1 MAKVKLLKP
10 RSIYCCQACGHTE
23 TKWMGRC
30 PACQEWSSL
39 VEEVA
44 TAEPRR
50 PSATGVADGGAP
62 ISIADVGDKIGGARI
77 TAGIGEL
84 DRVLGGGL
92 VAGSIV
98 LLGGDPGVG
107 KSTLLIQALAG
118 FAGAEPD
125 GGRVAPTDGGRVAPT
140 ERGRVAPMDGGR
152 AAPTDSGRV
161 DRTHVGSEGA
171 HPNSVRADHHVRP
184 AASARPA
191 VLYATGE
198 ESVAQTAM
206 RARRVGAARD
216 SIAIV
221 AETDVEKILAHA
233 NAVKPAVLAVDSIQ
247 TVFTPL
253 LDSIPGSLA
262 QVRECAGRLTQFAK
276 TTGTPTIVVGHVTK
290 DGALAGP
297 KTLEHLV
304 DVVLQ
309 LEGDGGPY
317 RILRA
322 HKNRFGSTQEIGVFE
337 MRGAGMAEVANP
349 SAHLLAERPLGAPGS
364 VVVASADGARPLLV
378 EIQALVAPACAGL
391 GRRTAAGVD
400 ANRVSLLLAVLAQR
414 AACDVL
420 DRDVFVNVAGGLRL
434 AEPAIDLG
442 IACAIASSARGRAID
457 PRTVMF
463 GEVGLA
469 GEIRAVTLCEQR
481 LAEAARLG
489 FSRALV
495 PIQNAKRLED
505 SSGLELV
512 VVDRLQSAI
521 AEL

>member
-1 MAKVKLLKP
+1 MAKVKALKP
-10 RSIYCCQACGHTE
+10 RSVYRCQACGHTE
-23 TKWMGRC
+23 SKWLGRC
-30 PACQEWSSL
+30 PACQEWSTL
-39 VEEVA
+39 VEEMVA
-44 TAEPRR
+44 AEPPR
-50 PSATGVADGGAP
+50 PSAAGVADGGAP
-62 ISIADVGDKIGGARI
+62 IAITEVGESFGGARMQSGM
-77 TAGIGEL
+77 AEL

-92 VAGSIV
+92 VAGSVV

-107 KSTLLIQALAG
+107 KSTLLVQALAG
-118 FAGAEPD
+118 LADAAQGGGEARASANARPRRATTQASGQGD
-125 GGRVAPTDGGRVAPT
+125 AGGR
-140 ERGRVAPMDGGR
+140 RGI
-152 AAPTDSGRV
+152 
-161 DRTHVGSEGA
+161 
-171 HPNSVRADHHVRP
+171 
-184 AASARPA
+184 
-191 VLYATGE
+191 LYATGE

-206 RARRVGAARD
+206 RARRVGSARE
-216 SIAIV
+216 SISIV

-233 NAVKPAVLAVDSIQ
+233 HAQRPAVLAVDSIQ
-247 TVFTPL
+247 TVYTPL

-276 TTGTPTIVVGHVTK
+276 TTGTPTVIVGHVTK
-290 DGALAGP
+290 DGGLAGP

-349 SAHLLAERPLGAPGS
+349 SAHLLAERPVGAPGS

-378 EIQALVAPACAGL
+378 EIQALVAPASAGL

-400 ANRVSLLLAVLAQR
+400 GNRVSLLLAVLAQR

-420 DRDVFVNVAGGLRL
+420 DRDVFVNVAGGVRL
-434 AEPAIDLG
+434 GEPAIDLG

-457 PRTVMF
+457 PHTVMF

-489 FSRALV
+489 FRRAIV
-495 PIQNAKRLED
+495 PAQNARRIED
-505 SSGLELV
+505 SAGLELV
-512 VVDRLQSAI
+512 AVDRLQAAL

>member
-1 MAKVKLLKP
+1 MAKVKALKAP
-10 RSIYCCQACGHTE
+10 RSVYCCQACGHTE
-23 TKWMGRC
+23 SKWLGRC
-30 PACQEWSSL
+30 PACQEWNSL
-39 VEEVA
+39 VEEVESI
-44 TAEPRR
+44 EPARA
-50 PSATGVADGGAP
+50 SAAGVADGQAP
-62 ISIADVGDKIGGARI
+62 MSIAEVGESFGGVRTI
-77 TAGIGEL
+77 SGIAEL

-118 FAGAEPD
+118 LATACMKKTG
-125 GGRVAPTDGGRVAPT
+125 
-140 ERGRVAPMDGGR
+140 
-152 AAPTDSGRV
+152 
-161 DRTHVGSEGA
+161 
-171 HPNSVRADHHVRP
+171 
-184 AASARPA
+184 

-198 ESVAQTAM
+198 ESVPQTAM
-206 RARRVGAARD
+206 RARRVGAAKD
-216 SIAIV
+216 SISIV
-221 AETDVEKILAHA
+221 AETDVEKILHHAHTI
-233 NAVKPAVLAVDSIQ
+233 KPAVLAVDSIQ
-247 TVFTPL
+247 TVYTPL

-276 TTGTPTIVVGHVTK
+276 TTGTPTVVVGHVTK
-290 DGALAGP
+290 DGGLAGP

-317 RILRA
+317 RILRS

-337 MRGAGMAEVANP
+337 MRGAGMAEVPNP

-378 EIQALVAPACAGL
+378 EIQALVAPAAAGL

-400 ANRVSLLLAVLAQR
+400 GNRVSLLLAVLAQR

-420 DRDVFVNVAGGLRL
+420 DRDVFVNVAGGVRL
-434 AEPAIDLG
+434 GEPAIDLG

-457 PRTVMF
+457 PHTVMF

-489 FSRALV
+489 FKRALV
-495 PIQNAKRLED
+495 PAQNAKRIED
-505 SSGLELV
+505 TSGLELV
-512 VVDRLQSAI
+512 VVDRLQTAI

>member
-1 MAKVKLLKP
+1 MAKIKALKV
-10 RSIYCCQACGHTE
+10 RTAYRCQACAHVE
-23 TKWMGRC
+23 SRWLGRC

-39 VEEVA
+39 VEEIEA
-44 TAEPRR
+44 AAPPR
-50 PSATGVADGGAP
+50 PSAAGVADGASP
-62 ISIADVGDKIGGARI
+62 ISIVEVVEISAKDRRSC
-77 TAGIGEL
+77 GIGEL

-92 VAGSIV
+92 VAGCLV

-107 KSTLLIQALAG
+107 KSTLLVQALAG
-118 FAGAEPD
+118 LA
-125 GGRVAPTDGGRVAPT
+125 R
-140 ERGRVAPMDGGR
+140 
-152 AAPTDSGRV
+152 SGR
-161 DRTHVGSEGA
+161 
-171 HPNSVRADHHVRP
+171 
-184 AASARPA
+184 

-206 RARRVGAARD
+206 RARRVGAADARL
-216 SIAIV
+216 AVV

-233 NAVKPAVLAVDSIQ
+233 RAELPAILAVDSIQ
-247 TVFTPL
+247 TMYTPL

-262 QVRECAGRLTQFAK
+262 QVRECASRLMQFAK
-276 TTGTPTIVVGHVTK
+276 TTGVPTILVGHVTK

-337 MRGAGMAEVANP
+337 MRGAGIAEVTNP

-378 EIQALVAPACAGL
+378 EIQALVAPASAGV

-400 ANRVSLLLAVLAQR
+400 GNRVSLLLAVLAQR
-414 AACDVL
+414 ASCDVL
-420 DRDVFVNVAGGLRL
+420 DRDVFVNVAGGIRL
-434 AEPAIDLG
+434 GEPAIDLG
-442 IACAIASSARGRAID
+442 VACAIASSARGRAID
-457 PRTVMF
+457 ARTVMF

-469 GEIRAVTLCEQR
+469 GEIRAVPLCEQR
-481 LAEAARLG
+481 LGEAARLG
-489 FSRALV
+489 FTRALIPAQNLARLDPASRA
-495 PIQNAKRLED
+495 AT
-505 SSGLELV
+505 GMELV
-512 VVDRLQSAI
+512 AVDRLVAAI

>member
-1 MAKVKLLKP
+1 MAKVKALKAP
-10 RSIYCCQACGHTE
+10 RSIHRCGACGHVE
-23 TKWMGRC
+23 SKWLGRC
-30 PACQEWSSL
+30 PACREWNSL
-39 VEEVA
+39 VEEVDSEGHVRA
-44 TAEPRR
+44 
-50 PSATGVADGGAP
+50 SAAGIADGGGPLTLAQITELP
-62 ISIADVGDKIGGARI
+62 AKDRAR
-77 TAGIGEL
+77 TAIGEL

-92 VAGSIV
+92 VAGSLV

-118 FAGAEPD
+118 LAHDRAG
-125 GGRVAPTDGGRVAPT
+125 G
-140 ERGRVAPMDGGR
+140 
-152 AAPTDSGRV
+152 
-161 DRTHVGSEGA
+161 
-171 HPNSVRADHHVRP
+171 
-184 AASARPA
+184 

-198 ESVAQTAM
+198 ESVAQTAL
-206 RARRVGAARD
+206 RARRVGAGEANV
-216 SIAIV
+216 SVV

-233 NAVKPAVLAVDSIQ
+233 ARTQPAILAVDSIQ
-247 TVFTPL
+247 TVYTPI

-262 QVRECAGRLTQFAK
+262 QVRECASRLMQYAK
-276 TTGTPTIVVGHVTK
+276 TTGIPTILVGHVTK
-290 DGALAGP
+290 DGGLAGP

-337 MRGAGMAEVANP
+337 MRGAGMAEVTNP
-349 SAHLLAERPLGAPGS
+349 SAHLLAERPVGAPGS

-378 EIQALVAPACAGL
+378 EIQALVAPAVAGL

-400 ANRVSLLLAVLAQR
+400 GNRVSLLLAVLAQR
-414 AACDVL
+414 AGMDVL
-420 DRDVFVNVAGGLRL
+420 DRDIFVNVAGGIRL

-457 PRTVMF
+457 AKTIVF

-469 GEIRAVTLCEQR
+469 GEIRSVPLCEQR

-489 FSRALV
+489 FTRALV
-495 PIQNAKRLED
+495 PAQNYARMER
-505 SSGLELV
+505 SQAHGIALV
-512 VVDRLQSAI
+512 SIDRLGTALGQI
-521 AEL
+521 

>member
-1 MAKVKLLKP
+1 MAKVKALKAP
-10 RSIYCCQACGHTE
+10 RTSYRCDACGHVE
-23 TKWMGRC
+23 LKWLGRC
-30 PACQEWSSL
+30 PTCQEWNSL
-39 VEEVA
+39 VEETEAPA
-44 TAEPRR
+44 TRGA
-50 PSATGVADGGAP
+50 SVTIADGGGP
-62 ISIADVGDKIGGARI
+62 VSIADVSEHVGGPRHQSNI
-77 TAGIGEL
+77 TEL

-92 VAGSIV
+92 VAGSMI

-118 FAGAEPD
+118 WAA
-125 GGRVAPTDGGRVAPT
+125 AS
-140 ERGRVAPMDGGR
+140 R
-152 AAPTDSGRV
+152 AT
-161 DRTHVGSEGA
+161 
-171 HPNSVRADHHVRP
+171 RP
-184 AASARPA
+184 ASAVTSSRDSESTCR

-206 RARRVGAARD
+206 RARRVGAAQQ
-216 SIAIV
+216 SISIV
-221 AETDVEKILAHA
+221 AETDVDKIIAHA
-233 NAVKPAVLAVDSIQ
+233 HATKPAILAVDSIQ
-247 TVFTPL
+247 TVYTAA

-290 DGALAGP
+290 DGGLAGP

-349 SAHLLAERPLGAPGS
+349 SAHLLAERPVGAPGS

-378 EIQALVAPACAGL
+378 EIQALVAPASAGL

-400 ANRVSLLLAVLAQR
+400 SNRVALLLAVLAQR
-414 AACDVL
+414 AACDLL
-420 DRDVFVNVAGGLRL
+420 DRDVFVNVAGGIKL

-442 IACAIASSARGRAID
+442 IACAIASSARGRALD
-457 PRTVMF
+457 AHTVMF

-469 GEIRAVTLCEQR
+469 GEIRAVTLCEHR

-489 FSRALV
+489 FKRALV
-495 PIQNAKRLED
+495 PAQNARRISAAD
-505 SSGLELV
+505 ACGLDIV
-512 VVDRLQSAI
+512 VVDRLAT
-521 AEL
+521 ALGLL

>member
-1 MAKVKLLKP
+1 MARIKALKAP
-10 RSIYCCQACGHTE
+10 RSVYCCQSCGHIE
-23 TKWMGRC
+23 SKWLGRC
-30 PACQEWSSL
+30 PACQEWNTL
-39 VEEVA
+39 IEEMA
-44 TAEPRR
+44 QSEPSR
-50 PSATGVADGGAP
+50 PSATGVADGAAP
-62 ISIADVGDKIGGARI
+62 ISITAVTDGAGGPRRTSGI
-77 TAGIGEL
+77 TEL

-92 VAGSIV
+92 VAGSMI

-118 FAGAEPD
+118 LAVHRGAS
-125 GGRVAPTDGGRVAPT
+125 AN
-140 ERGRVAPMDGGR
+140 
-152 AAPTDSGRV
+152 S
-161 DRTHVGSEGA
+161 SEGRGGSS
-171 HPNSVRADHHVRP
+171 H
-184 AASARPA
+184 ARNG

-206 RARRVGAARD
+206 RARRVGAAHEGI
-216 SIAIV
+216 SIV

-233 NAVKPAVLAVDSIQ
+233 HATKPAVLAVDSIQ
-247 TVFTPL
+247 TVYTTL

-276 TTGTPTIVVGHVTK
+276 TTGTPTIAVGHVTK
-290 DGALAGP
+290 DGGLAGP

-337 MRGAGMAEVANP
+337 MRGAGMAEVENP

-378 EIQALVAPACAGL
+378 EIQALVAPASAGL

-400 ANRVSLLLAVLAQR
+400 SNRVALLLAVLAQR
-414 AACDVL
+414 AACDLL

-434 AEPAIDLG
+434 NEPAIDLG
-442 IACAIASSARGRAID
+442 IACAIASSARGRALD
-457 PRTVMF
+457 PHTVMF

-469 GEIRAVTLCEQR
+469 GEIRAVTLCEHR
-481 LAEAARLG
+481 IAEAARLG
-489 FSRALV
+489 FKRALI
-495 PIQNAKRLED
+495 PTQNARRLSAAD
-505 SSGLELV
+505 SCGLELIA
-512 VVDRLQSAI
+512 VDRLQTA
-521 AEL
+521 LGHL

>member
-1 MAKVKLLKP
+1 MAKVKALKP
-10 RSIYCCQACGHTE
+10 PRSVYCCSACGHVE
-23 TKWMGRC
+23 PKWLGRC
-30 PACQEWSSL
+30 PACHEWSSMI
-39 VEEVA
+39 EEVA
-44 TAEPRR
+44 AIAPAR
-50 PSATGVADGGAP
+50 PSAAGVSDGAAP
-62 ISIADVGDKIGGARI
+62 LAITEIGEHVGGPRRGS
-77 TAGIGEL
+77 GIGEL

-118 FAGAEPD
+118 LAGQ
-125 GGRVAPTDGGRVAPT
+125 
-140 ERGRVAPMDGGR
+140 
-152 AAPTDSGRV
+152 
-161 DRTHVGSEGA
+161 GS
-171 HPNSVRADHHVRP
+171 
-184 AASARPA
+184 

-206 RARRVGAARD
+206 RARRVGAAKHA
-216 SIAIV
+216 IAIV
-221 AETDVEKILAHA
+221 AETDVERILAHA
-233 NAVKPAVLAVDSIQ
+233 SDARPAILAVDSIQ
-247 TVFTPL
+247 TVHTPL

-262 QVRECAGRLTQFAK
+262 QVRECASRLMQFAK

-290 DGALAGP
+290 DGAIAGP

-337 MRGAGMAEVANP
+337 MRGVGMAEVPNP
-349 SAHLLAERPLGAPGS
+349 SAHLLAERPAGAPGS

-378 EIQALVAPACAGL
+378 EIQALVAPACAGF

-400 ANRVSLLLAVLAQR
+400 GNRVSLLLAVLAQR

-420 DRDVFVNVAGGLRL
+420 DRDVFVNVAGGVRL
-434 AEPAIDLG
+434 GEPAIDLG
-442 IACAIASSARGRAID
+442 VACAIASSARGRAID
-457 PRTVMF
+457 AGTVLF
-463 GEVGLA
+463 GEIGLA
-469 GEIRAVTLCEQR
+469 GEVRAVTLCEQR

-489 FSRALV
+489 FRRAIVPAQNARRLDDACGIELV
-495 PIQNAKRLED
+495 P
-505 SSGLELV
+505 
-512 VVDRLQSAI
+512 VDRLASAI
-521 AEL
+521 GEL

>member
-1 MAKVKLLKP
+1 MAKAKAQKP
-10 RSIYCCQACGHTE
+10 RSVYCCQACGHVE
-23 TKWMGRC
+23 SKWLGKC
-30 PACQEWSSL
+30 PACQEWSTL

-44 TAEPRR
+44 QIAPVRA
-50 PSATGVADGGAP
+50 SATGVADGQRPQP
-62 ISIADVGDKIGGARI
+62 IDEVSEHVGGPRRGS
-77 TAGIGEL
+77 GIGEL

-107 KSTLLIQALAG
+107 KSTLLVQMLAG
-118 FAGAEPD
+118 LAGEC
-125 GGRVAPTDGGRVAPT
+125 
-140 ERGRVAPMDGGR
+140 
-152 AAPTDSGRV
+152 
-161 DRTHVGSEGA
+161 GS
-171 HPNSVRADHHVRP
+171 
-184 AASARPA
+184 

-206 RARRVGAARD
+206 RARRVGAA
-216 SIAIV
+216 SAAISIV
-221 AETDVEKILAHA
+221 AETDIEKILAHA
-233 NAVKPAVLAVDSIQ
+233 QTERPAILAVDSIQ
-247 TVFTPL
+247 TVYTPI

-262 QVRECAGRLTQFAK
+262 QVRECASRLMQFAK

-290 DGALAGP
+290 DGAIAGP

-337 MRGAGMAEVANP
+337 MRGAGMAEVPNP
-349 SAHLLAERPLGAPGS
+349 SAHLLAERPVGAPGS

-378 EIQALVAPACAGL
+378 EIQALVAPASAGI
-391 GRRTAAGVD
+391 GRRTAAGCD
-400 ANRVSLLLAVLAQR
+400 GNRVSLLLAVLAQR

-420 DRDVFVNVAGGLRL
+420 DRDVFVNIAGGVRL

-457 PRTVMF
+457 ARTVVF
-463 GEVGLA
+463 GELGLA

-489 FSRALV
+489 FARAIL
-495 PIQNAKRLED
+495 PAQNARRLEGPC
-505 SSGLELV
+505 GLELV
-512 VVDRLQSAI
+512 PVDRLVTAI
-521 AEL
+521 GEL